1 MHTHFHA
8 PTTTPLRLTTFHT
21 HSFKQTLRL
30 FQRRSNMRYSLSYLA
45 FILALTPTV
54 IATPAGQGLQPRR
67 GKDEPTD
74 PNDRKSDRMPESPV
88 KFDKN
93 SNPVDRTPDR
103 SPRFTSDKNKHKNPV
118 DWTPDRIPKSTSGKK
133 HNPQAAKKPETWP
146 NVSGKDEKPRRESIS
161 IRRTSV
167 YHGGDAKSGNYKGKS
182 DIRISMS
189 SSTES
194 WPKWW

>member
-1 MHTHFHA
+1 
-8 PTTTPLRLTTFHT
+8 
-21 HSFKQTLRL
+21 
-30 FQRRSNMRYSLSYLA
+30 
-45 FILALTPTV
+45 
-54 IATPAGQGLQPRR
+54 
-67 GKDEPTD
+67 
-74 PNDRKSDRMPESPV
+74 MPESPV

-103 SPRFTSDKNKHKNPV
+103 SPRFTSDKNKHKNP
-118 DWTPDRIPKSTSGKK
+118 K

-167 YHGGDAKSGNYKGKS
+167 YHGGDAKSGNYKEKS